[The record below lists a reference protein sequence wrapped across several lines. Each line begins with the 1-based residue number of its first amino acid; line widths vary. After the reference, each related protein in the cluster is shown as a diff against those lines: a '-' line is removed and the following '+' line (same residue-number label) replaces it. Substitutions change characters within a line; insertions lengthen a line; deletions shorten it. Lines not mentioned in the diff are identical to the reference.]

1 MKANEILAAAK
12 ALPEKQNL
20 EEYRETV
27 EVLRDK
33 GYTWR
38 EIAEF
43 LNERGVS
50 TDHTRL
56 FRLFGKESPKTLEG
70 AIAFAASTF
79 IAARFVGVDI
89 GTVKLAAAC
98 VATAAC
104 ELVDDGVDNF
114 VLPLYFAALVGL

>member
-1 MKANEILAAAK
+1 MAA
-12 ALPEKQNL
+12 
-20 EEYRETV
+20 R
-27 EVLRDK
+27 
-33 GYTWR
+33 
-38 EIAEF
+38 I
-43 LNERGVS
+43 GVGDS
-50 TDHTRL
+50 FASLVGSSVGRV
-56 FRLFGKESPKTLEG
+56 RLFGKESPKTLEG